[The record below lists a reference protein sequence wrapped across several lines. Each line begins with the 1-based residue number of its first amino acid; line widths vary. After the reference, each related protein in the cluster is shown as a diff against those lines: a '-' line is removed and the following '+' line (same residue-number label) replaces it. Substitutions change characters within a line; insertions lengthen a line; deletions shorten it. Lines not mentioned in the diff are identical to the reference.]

1 MPSWEKL
8 FAQIKML
15 PSQFDILRRN
25 SLEKLATYRG
35 RNVISYYSAFL
46 EKPQVNSTIGDSD
59 IEGLMN
65 VVHTCDR
72 SKGLDL
78 ILHTPGGG
86 ISATE
91 AIVSYLRKSFHNDI
105 DCFVP
110 QIAMS
115 AGTMIACACRKIYMG
130 NQSSIGPIDPQFGG
144 IPAHG
149 VIEEFKKAVSEVKK
163 DPAKLPLY
171 RVLVEKYHPTF
182 LGECEKAIQL
192 SSDLV
197 GEWLATGMFSGD
209 PAAREKSKVVLKRL
223 NNHKDTK
230 QHDRHISAEKAKSF
244 GLDVRMLEDDNQL
257 QDLVLTLHHANVITM
272 SQTSA
277 AKIIENN
284 FNSAFIQSERSR

>member
-1 MPSWEKL
+1 MPSWQEL
-8 FAQIKML
+8 LGVIGSS
-15 PSQFDILRRN
+15 PYDRVRRQ
-25 SLEKLATYRG
+25 SISDLAKYRE
-35 RNVISYYSAFL
+35 RNVITYYSAFI
-46 EKPQVNSTIGDSD
+46 EKPNSNSHIDDSD

-72 SKGLDL
+72 NKGLDL

-91 AIVSYLRKSFHNDI
+91 AIVTYLRKSFKNDI
-105 DCFVP
+105 ECFVP

-115 AGTMIACACRKIYMG
+115 AGTMIACACNKIYMG

-149 VIEEFKKAVSEVKK
+149 VIEEFEKAVEVVKK
-163 DPAKLPLY
+163 DPEKLPLY
-171 RVLVEKYHPTF
+171 KTLVEKYHPTF
-182 LGECEKAIQL
+182 LGECEKAIKL
-192 SSDLV
+192 SSELV

-209 PAAREKSKVVLKRL
+209 AKAKDKAKKVLRAL

-244 GLDVRMLEDDNQL
+244 GLKIVMLEEDNDL
-257 QDLVLTLHHANVITM
+257 QDLVLTVHHANVITM
-272 SQTSA
+272 AQTSA
-277 AKIIENN
+277 CKIIENQG
-284 FNSAFIQSERSR
+284 NSAFIQNARAR